1 MVQWGAYGKARR
13 GLSSERILASYY
25 GGLRP
30 APYPEPGL
38 IHVEV
43 ASGLT
48 RLRILSA
55 GGATLDGD
63 ELLPG
68 IVTIT
73 GGDGL
78 MATGPRAPG
87 P

>member
-13 GLSSERILASYY
+13 GFSASQILAAYY

-30 APYPEPGL
+30 GRYPEPGL

-48 RLRILSA
+48 SLRIRAS
-55 GGATLDGD
+55 GIGAELDGRPLGVGG
-63 ELLPG
+63 LL
-68 IVTIT
+68 IT
-73 GGDGL
+73 GGDVL
-78 MATGPRAPG
+78 TIAER
-87 P
+87 